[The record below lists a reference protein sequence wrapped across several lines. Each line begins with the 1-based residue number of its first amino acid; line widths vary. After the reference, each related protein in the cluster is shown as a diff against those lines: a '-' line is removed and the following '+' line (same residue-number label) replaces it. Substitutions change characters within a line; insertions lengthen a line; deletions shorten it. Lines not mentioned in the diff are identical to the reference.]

1 MSDLRGEVVVDRT
14 NRLDRELDWLIANR
28 SKEEIK
34 DFLYSNLPRNVIACG
49 LHLTHHGYR
58 VDALIEGDLLGQLI
72 SEVAVERPQWTFLV
86 QTQRWDS
93 DALARLRKVTIIDT
107 LEPIGVLHAGEDYQ
121 HGKHVTISN
130 NRIKQDLMTKN
141 ARLTGKLQRA
151 KQIINKEVFGL
162 SKREVLNNGAR
173 KISTDVRYAADRLRA
188 RQNEEAQ
195 HLRDWFAKGL
205 DTQSPELIAF
215 AQKMGQ
221 AEIIQ
226 TFMDAVE
233 NHALGSNV
241 ADDINAGRGKMVVL
255 VGEDYH
261 VAPMGGVK
269 YIVGHDDFSH
279 RYFKYTRDTLDPG
292 IHTALALLK
301 LTEPNTFI
309 SGAGFKASPTEY
321 FIVEEITIG
330 QD

>member
-1 MSDLRGEVVVDRT
+1 MSDLRGEVVVDRSS
-14 NRLDRELDWLIANR
+14 RLDRELDWLIANR

-58 VDALIEGDLLGQLI
+58 VDALIERDLLGQLI

-86 QTQRWDS
+86 QSQRTTHAS
-93 DALARLRKVTIIDT
+93 GVRLGKVTIIDK

-151 KQIINKEVFGL
+151 KQIINREVFGL

-188 RQNEEAQ
+188 REHEEGQ
-195 HLRDWFAKGL
+195 PLRDWFAKGL
-205 DTQSPELIAF
+205 ETQSPELIAF

-221 AEIIQ
+221 AEIVQ
-226 TFMDAVE
+226 TFMDAAE
-233 NHALGSNV
+233 NHALGRDV
-241 ADDINAGRGKMVVL
+241 ADVIDAGQGKMVVL
-255 VGEDYH
+255 VGEHYH

-269 YIVGHDDFSH
+269 YIVGQDDFSH
-279 RYFKYTRDTLDPG
+279 RYFKYSRDTLDPG

-301 LTEPNTFI
+301 LTEPNTFV

>member
-58 VDALIEGDLLGQLI
+58 VDALTEGDLLGQLI

-151 KQIINKEVFGL
+151 KQIIN
-162 SKREVLNNGAR
+162 
-173 KISTDVRYAADRLRA
+173 
-188 RQNEEAQ
+188 
-195 HLRDWFAKGL
+195 
-205 DTQSPELIAF
+205 
-215 AQKMGQ
+215 
-221 AEIIQ
+221 
-226 TFMDAVE
+226 
-233 NHALGSNV
+233 
-241 ADDINAGRGKMVVL
+241 
-255 VGEDYH
+255 
-261 VAPMGGVK
+261 
-269 YIVGHDDFSH
+269 
-279 RYFKYTRDTLDPG
+279 
-292 IHTALALLK
+292 
-301 LTEPNTFI
+301 
-309 SGAGFKASPTEY
+309 
-321 FIVEEITIG
+321 
-330 QD
+330 